1 MYSGD
6 NRSILSGGMNCSDS
20 GFLDD
25 ILAAVKRMSWD
36 LGGKGSVEVKKESR
50 ETRQKVGETTVLA

>member
-1 MYSGD
+1 
-6 NRSILSGGMNCSDS
+6 MNCSDS

-50 ETRQKVGETTVLA
+50 ETRQKVVRNHWLGVSWRQS